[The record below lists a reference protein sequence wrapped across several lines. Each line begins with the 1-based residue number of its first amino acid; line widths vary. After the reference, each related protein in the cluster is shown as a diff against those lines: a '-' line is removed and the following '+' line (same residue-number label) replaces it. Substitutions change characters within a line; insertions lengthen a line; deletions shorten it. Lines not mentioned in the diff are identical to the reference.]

1 MDLYSNRSQKTS
13 KCVKKISDMATPHV
27 SLSCSYLVLMSCVLY
42 Y

>member
-1 MDLYSNRSQKTS
+1 MDLYSKRSQKTS

-27 SLSCSYLVLMSCVLY
+27 PLFCSYLVLMSCVVY